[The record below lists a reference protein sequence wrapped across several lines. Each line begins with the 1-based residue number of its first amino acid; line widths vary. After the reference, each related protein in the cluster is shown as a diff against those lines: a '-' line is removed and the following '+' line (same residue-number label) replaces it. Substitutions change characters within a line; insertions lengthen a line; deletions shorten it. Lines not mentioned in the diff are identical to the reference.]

1 MLKATFKGAA
11 NAAVAKAGPLRD
23 YYEASLARGMR
34 DELAKV
40 TLARKIAAVALHLWK
55 KGEEFDPKKLT
66 MQAT

>member
-1 MLKATFKGAA
+1 
-11 NAAVAKAGPLRD
+11 
-23 YYEASLARGMR
+23 
-34 DELAKV
+34 V